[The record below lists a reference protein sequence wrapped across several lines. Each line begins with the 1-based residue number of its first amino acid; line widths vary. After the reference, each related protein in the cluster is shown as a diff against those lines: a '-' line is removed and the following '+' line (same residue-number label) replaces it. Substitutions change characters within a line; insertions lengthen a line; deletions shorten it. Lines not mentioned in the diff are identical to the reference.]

1 MKKNKTKNIVSFCF
15 ASIFSLFLS
24 LGCDQLQSSLHDE
37 MQADLIKETG
47 SPSVQKNSWYYN
59 GSSSTDLTEQTNAF
73 MKIDFGKKVALKELV
88 GKFLISYASTETG
101 GNVTCEKSLN
111 GGHFSSDFNSYY
123 LDMTPV
129 ISVLDGKTP
138 KDGKLNVEVNV
149 SGFVCDEGDQ
159 TGRSVQAYSQ
169 KIAVKP
175 LYSKT
180 SGLTFGTKGAR
191 EGFEYSIPFETEIS
205 LSADAALSSEKKT
218 SSFELKGLSEDK
230 KSVVF
235 IAKENLANE
244 DFDEKIT
251 LTGILPASTG
261 EPYKMQFAASFIPGE
276 LSNDVLGD
284 SALSNYSLSQI
295 MVYDKDLN
303 LYVRVYSKDAIKC
316 YGKHNITVLVDNSS
330 KNSSGVMTQKV
341 SWPKIDGE
349 WPQMFNI
356 ASKSVESEQ
365 TSVDAEISTFVA
377 EDGKVTSFLKYI
389 GEDGSLTY
397 EKSSVTS
404 DGSEEISSTLTQ
416 DSSWY
421 YDFGTNVL
429 YYKIPFEKI
438 GASAGDTLRVCV
450 IRSVSSDASSTG
462 GIAECCPSAAVTLD
476 NGSKIAADSTWAGQ
490 IVIVDMTKA
499 LEYTIE

>member
-1 MKKNKTKNIVSFCF
+1 
-15 ASIFSLFLS
+15 
-24 LGCDQLQSSLHDE
+24 
-37 MQADLIKETG
+37 
-47 SPSVQKNSWYYN
+47 
-59 GSSSTDLTEQTNAF
+59 
-73 MKIDFGKKVALKELV
+73 
-88 GKFLISYASTETG
+88 
-101 GNVTCEKSLN
+101 
-111 GGHFSSDFNSYY
+111 
-123 LDMTPV
+123 
-129 ISVLDGKTP
+129 
-138 KDGKLNVEVNV
+138 
-149 SGFVCDEGDQ
+149 
-159 TGRSVQAYSQ
+159 
-169 KIAVKP
+169 
-175 LYSKT
+175 
-180 SGLTFGTKGAR
+180 
-191 EGFEYSIPFETEIS
+191 
-205 LSADAALSSEKKT
+205 
-218 SSFELKGLSEDK
+218 
-230 KSVVF
+230 
-235 IAKENLANE
+235 
-244 DFDEKIT
+244 
-251 LTGILPASTG
+251 
-261 EPYKMQFAASFIPGE
+261 
-276 LSNDVLGD
+276 
-284 SALSNYSLSQI
+284 
-295 MVYDKDLN
+295 MVYDKDSN

-341 SWPKIDGE
+341 SCPEINGE

-389 GEDGSLTY
+389 GEAGSLTY

-490 IVIVDMTKA
+490 SVIVDMTKA